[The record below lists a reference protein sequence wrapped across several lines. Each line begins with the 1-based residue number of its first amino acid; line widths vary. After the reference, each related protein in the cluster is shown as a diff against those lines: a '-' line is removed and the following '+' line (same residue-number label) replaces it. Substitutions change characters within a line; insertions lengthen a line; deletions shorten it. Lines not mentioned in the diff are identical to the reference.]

1 MLRRQIAVT
10 LIGSSLALAG
20 CATEKEG
27 TASGGVGGAVAGGAA
42 GGAAAGAPAAGVGAI
57 IGGALG
63 AAGGAI
69 VGASNEKNS
78 EKYRDE
84 ALRVSKASEAN
95 PAVASAVIQGGTG
108 DLNQDGFVT
117 TDEII
122 ALEKANLS
130 DAEIIERLR
139 ATQQVFGLT
148 RDQERKL
155 LDNGV
160 SPRVVQGLR
169 GMNAN
174 LAAPGSR

>member
-27 TASGGVGGAVAGGAA
+27 AAAGGVGGAAAGGAA
-42 GGAAAGAPAAGVGAI
+42 AGAAAGAPAAGVGAI
-57 IGGALG
+57 VGGALG

-69 VGASNEKNS
+69 VGASNEKNN

-84 ALRVSKASEAN
+84 ALRVSKASESS
-95 PAVASAVIQGGTG
+95 PALASAVVQGGTG

-122 ALEKANLS
+122 ALKKAGLS
-130 DAEIIERLR
+130 DTEMIERLR

-160 SPRVVQGLR
+160 SHRVVEALR

-174 LAAPGSR
+174 LAAPGTK

>member
-1 MLRRQIAVT
+1 MLRRQIAVS
-10 LIGSSLALAG
+10 LIGTSLALAG

-27 TASGGVGGAVAGGAA
+27 AAAGGVGGAAAGGAA
-42 GGAAAGAPAAGVGAI
+42 AGAAAGAPAAGVGAI
-57 IGGALG
+57 VGGALG

-69 VGASNEKNS
+69 IGASREKNNQ
-78 EKYRDE
+78 KYRDE
-84 ALRVSKASEAN
+84 ALTVSKASERN
-95 PAVASAVIQGGTG
+95 PAVASAVVAGGNA
-108 DLNQDGFVT
+108 DLNADGFVT

-122 ALEKANLS
+122 ALEKANLT

-160 SPRVVQGLR
+160 SPRVVEALR

-174 LAAPGSR
+174 LAAPGST